1 MLRDTADPPL
11 TTWRAGGPPPYTVSI
26 LAHKTLHNNILRAC
40 TEFWVRTWHAPCNNA
55 DQNVERKV
63 NREPKFKQEGTA
75 MWNRKMG
82 ELTGGVVLLSVSIVW
97 VYSAMGYVG
106 SILA

>member
-1 MLRDTADPPL
+1 MLRGPAGPPL
-11 TTWRAGGPPPYTVSI
+11 TTSQAGALPPYTVSL
-26 LAHKTLHNNILRAC
+26 LAHKRLHNNILRARA
-40 TEFWVRTWHAPCNNA
+40 EFWVRTWHASCNYA
-55 DQNVERKV
+55 DQNVKRRF
-63 NREPKFKQEGTA
+63 NRVPRLKQEGTA

-82 ELTGGVVLLSVSIVW
+82 GLTGGVVLLSVSIVW